1 MMYNPYTLW
10 QIYIAMRTI
19 HGVYV
24 TYSFFSWLMG
34 SMWLYGAWV
43 VSFVYNPNEIK
54 QIEDKKEKTINHS
67 TLDEID

>member
-1 MMYNPYTLW
+1 MIYNPYTLW
-10 QIYIAMRTI
+10 QIYMVMRTI

-34 SMWLYGAWV
+34 PMWIYTTWLI
-43 VSFVYNPNEIK
+43 SFVYNPHEIK
-54 QIEDKKEKTINHS
+54 QIEDKKKDDIS

>member
-1 MMYNPYTLW
+1 MIYNPYTLW
-10 QIYIAMRTI
+10 QIYMVMRTI

-43 VSFVYNPNEIK
+43 VSFVYNPHEIK
-54 QIEDKKEKTINHS
+54 QIEDKKKDNIS